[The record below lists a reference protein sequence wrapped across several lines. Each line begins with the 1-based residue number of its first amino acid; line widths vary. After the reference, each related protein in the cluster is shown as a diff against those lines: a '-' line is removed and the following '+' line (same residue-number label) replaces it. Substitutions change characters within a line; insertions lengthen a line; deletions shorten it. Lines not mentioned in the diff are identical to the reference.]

1 VPPTPDQP
9 APGPDEEPHV
19 PPTSEPDEAPG
30 PNEAPVPSEA
40 PVTSEAPVPSEA
52 ELERIAEPA
61 RVRRAPKFSVFIGA
75 GALVGAVVA
84 LLIALVIGGADDGPG
99 ASSVP
104 SGTGFISFLD
114 GQGSLNAVMGL
125 TGAVVGGFVGGGL
138 AVLADRRSR
147 DPLR

>member
-1 VPPTPDQP
+1 MPSTPDQP
-9 APGPDEEPHV
+9 AVGPDQPAVGPDPEPL
-19 PPTSEPDEAPG
+19 AP
-30 PNEAPVPSEA
+30 APA
-40 PVTSEAPVPSEA
+40 PASGASDPVEAPVPSEA
-52 ELERIAEPA
+52 ELERVAQPA

-75 GALVGAVVA
+75 GAVVGIVVGLLLA
-84 LLIALVIGGADDGPG
+84 LLLGGADDGED

-104 SGTGFISFLD
+104 TGTGFISFLD
-114 GQGSLNAVMGL
+114 GQGAVNTVMGV